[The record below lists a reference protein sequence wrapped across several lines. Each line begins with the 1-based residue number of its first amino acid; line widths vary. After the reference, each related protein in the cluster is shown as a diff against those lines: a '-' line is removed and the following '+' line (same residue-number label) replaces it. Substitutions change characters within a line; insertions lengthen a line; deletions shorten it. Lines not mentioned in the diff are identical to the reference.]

1 MDLNL
6 VWFVLLGVLLAGYAI
21 LDGFDLGVGIIH
33 PVLGGERERNVGVKA
48 IGPLWDGNEVWLVT
62 FGGALF
68 AAFPEAY
75 ATILSGMYL
84 PVMVLLFCLILRA
97 ISVDFRNK
105 VDSTLWKRVFDFGF
119 FLSSFTATLVFGI
132 AAGNLLA
139 GMKLNERGE
148 YAGSILDLFGTF
160 PLATG
165 ALAVATFALHGVM
178 FLYLK
183 TTGKIRTR
191 LANWMWHFWGVYL
204 VLYILVSMLT
214 LIENPHV
221 IVTVKQAPWAIPIV
235 VLNVVCVANMPR
247 TIYLERFGQAFIS
260 SCLNIVCLV
269 ALFCISTFP
278 NLVFSTGLGDSLTL
292 DNAASSQGTL
302 WIMTVIAMIG
312 VPFIVSYTAVIYWTF
327 RHPIELEK
335 QD

>member
-6 VWFVLLGVLLAGYAI
+6 VWFILLGVLLAGYAV

-33 PVLGGERERNVGVKA
+33 PILRGERERNVGIKA

-75 ATILSGMYL
+75 ATVLSGMYL
-84 PVMVLLFCLILRA
+84 PVYLLLFCLILRA

-105 VDSTLWKRVFDFGF
+105 VETSVWKRCFDVGF
-119 FLSSFTATLVFGI
+119 FVSSFGATLVFGV
-132 AAGNLLA
+132 AAGNLIA
-139 GMKLNERGE
+139 GISLNERGE
-148 YAGSILDLFGTF
+148 YTGSTSDLFGGY

-165 ALAVATFALHGVM
+165 ALALATFALHGVM

-183 TTGKIRTR
+183 TTGGVRDR

-204 VLYILVSMLT
+204 VMYILVSMLT
-214 LIENPHV
+214 LIEHPHV
-221 IVTVKQAPWAIPIV
+221 VTAIKQAPLAIPIV
-235 VLNVVCVANMPR
+235 ILNVVCVANMPR
-247 TIYLERFGQAFIS
+247 AIYLGKFGQAFIS

-269 ALFCISTFP
+269 ALFGLSTFP
-278 NLVFSTGLGDSLTL
+278 NLVYSTGAGESLSL
-292 DNAASSQGTL
+292 VNAASSQGTL
-302 WIMTVIAMIG
+302 WIMTIIAMLGI
-312 VPFIVSYTAVIYWTF
+312 PFILSYTVIIYWTF
-327 RHPIELEK
+327 RHPIELE
-335 QD
+335 D

>member
-33 PVLGGERERNVGVKA
+33 PILRGPRERNVGIKA

-84 PVMVLLFCLILRA
+84 PIYLLLFCLILRA

-105 VDSTLWKRVFDFGF
+105 VDAPAWRLLFDAGF
-119 FLSSFTATLVFGI
+119 FISSFGATLVFGV
-132 AAGNLLA
+132 AAGNLIA
-139 GMKLNERGE
+139 GMELNERGE
-148 YAGSILDLFGTF
+148 YAGSLLDLFGVY

-183 TTGKIRTR
+183 TTGQLNQR
-191 LANWMWHFWGVYL
+191 LSNWMWHFWGVFL
-204 VLYILVSMLT
+204 VLYILVSMFT
-214 LIENPHV
+214 LIEHPHV
-221 IVTVKQAPWAIPIV
+221 IAAVKRAPWAIPV
-235 VLNVVCVANMPR
+235 VIINVLCVANMPR
-247 TIYLERFGQAFIS
+247 TIYRQQFGQAFGC

-269 ALFCISTFP
+269 TLFSISTFP
-278 NLVFSTGLGDSLTL
+278 NLVFSTGTGASLTL
-292 DNAASSQGTL
+292 ENAASSQSTL
-302 WIMTVIAMIG
+302 WIMTIIAMIG
-312 VPFIVSYTAVIYWTF
+312 LPFIVGYTAIVYWTF
-327 RHPIELEK
+327 RHPIEM
-335 QD
+335 DD

>member
-6 VWFVLLGVLLAGYAI
+6 VWFILLGVLLAGYAI

-33 PVLGGERERNVGVKA
+33 PILRGSRERNVGIKA

-84 PVMVLLFCLILRA
+84 PIYLLLFCLILRA

-105 VDSTLWKRVFDFGF
+105 VDTPIWKFMFDVGF
-119 FLSSFTATLVFGI
+119 FISSFFATLVFGV
-132 AAGNLLA
+132 AAGNLIA
-139 GMKLNERGE
+139 GMELNDRGQ
-148 YAGSILDLFGTF
+148 YAGSLLDLFGVY

-165 ALAVATFALHGVM
+165 GLAVATFALHGVM

-183 TTGKIRTR
+183 TTGQLNQR
-191 LANWMWHFWGVYL
+191 LSNWMWHFWGVFL
-204 VLYILVSMLT
+204 VLYILVSMFT
-214 LIENPHV
+214 LIEHPHV
-221 IVTVKQAPWAIPIV
+221 VVAVKEAPWAIPVV
-235 VLNVVCVANMPR
+235 VLNVLCVANMPR
-247 TIYLERFGQAFIS
+247 TIYRQQFGQAFIC

-269 ALFCISTFP
+269 SLFSISTFP
-278 NLVFSTGLGDSLTL
+278 NLVFSTGTGASLTL
-292 DNAASSQGTL
+292 ENAASSQGTL
-302 WIMTVIAMIG
+302 WIMTIIAMIG
-312 VPFIVSYTAVIYWTF
+312 LPFIVAYTAVVYWTF
-327 RHPIELEK
+327 RHPIEMA
-335 QD
+335 D

>member
-6 VWFVLLGVLLAGYAI
+6 VWFILLGALLAGYAI

-33 PVLGGERERNVGVKA
+33 PILRGERERNVGIKA

-84 PVMVLLFCLILRA
+84 PIYLMLFCLILRA

-105 VDSTLWKRVFDFGF
+105 IDSSAWKCLFDFGF
-119 FLSSFTATLVFGI
+119 FVSSIGATFVFGM
-132 AAGNLLA
+132 AAGNLIA
-139 GMKLNERGE
+139 GMSLNERGE
-148 YAGSILDLFGTF
+148 YAGSLLNLFGIY

-165 ALAVATFALHGVM
+165 TLAVATFSLHGVM

-183 TTGKIRTR
+183 TTGQINDR
-191 LANWMWHFWGVYL
+191 LSKWMWHFWGVYL

-221 IVTVKQAPWAIPIV
+221 IETIKQAPWAIPIV
-235 VLNVVCVANMPR
+235 ILNVICVANMPR
-247 TIYLERFGQAFIS
+247 TIYSQKFGQAFIS
-260 SCLNIVCLV
+260 SCVNILCLV
-269 ALFCISTFP
+269 TLFGISTFP
-278 NLVFSTGLGDSLTL
+278 NLVYSTGTGPSLTL
-292 DNAASSQGTL
+292 ENAASSQGTL
-302 WIMTVIAMIG
+302 WLMTIIAMIG
-312 VPFIVSYTAVIYWTF
+312 VPFILSYTAVIYWTF
-327 RHPIELEK
+327 RHPIEIEN
-335 QD
+335 